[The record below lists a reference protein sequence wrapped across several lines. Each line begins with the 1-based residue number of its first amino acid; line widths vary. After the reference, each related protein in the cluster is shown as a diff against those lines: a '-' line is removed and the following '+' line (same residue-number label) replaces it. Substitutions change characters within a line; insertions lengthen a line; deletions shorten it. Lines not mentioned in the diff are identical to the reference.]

1 MLEAV
6 AEDFGKIPLSQ
17 MLAATVARGM
27 DYARAQNHRTMTLEH
42 LLLALTE
49 DEEAALVLIGCNVDL
64 IRLRD
69 DIAGFLGQLNDRAP
83 ADAAS
88 KPVIAPELK
97 RIIEYAAAAAQ
108 QAKRSNV
115 NGAITLAAMIG
126 EGRSMAASFLRAQ
139 GLTFEVAVRVLQQ
152 QGAPQAAPGGSQAS
166 TEDILSGARARIAAS
181 RGQGGARQQS
191 QAVPSPAPRGM
202 GQRAEARLPEEDLTS
217 AQPRAQRPAIETG
230 PRLDGLPQ
238 GPLSPRQDRP
248 RDDLTETDEVTGG
261 EDAKSAGRAPPPLP
275 HTRPDTGVLGPR
287 PADDDS
293 DPTRPPLPHWMQTGA
308 PSPARERPQR
318 PGGPGLG
325 AGDPDLDP
333 SAGRSNRP
341 INVRP
346 AGGAPRGHREREGSQ
361 QAPGGQARPLEPPR
375 VHRRPSIEP
384 GQLVENIPRH
394 MRVGSA
400 ESVEVRIARDDAP
413 GVSSGLQGQAPA
425 VRHDLVITKAMSV
438 RLRAPDGGFHI
449 EAASPETQ
457 WTETTLT
464 PLSSDFASWR
474 FLITPLRR
482 GDAAL
487 QLIVAARV
495 VGRDGIVAETALP
508 DRVISVRVRTNY
520 VRTGLRGT
528 AWLTAL
534 AIGGVVGKL
543 GEGAFAMVAQLV
555 KRGFS
560 P

>member
-27 DYARAQNHRTMTLEH
+27 DYARAQSHRTMTLEH

-49 DEEAALVLIGCNVDL
+49 DEEAALVLMGCNVDL

-69 DIAGFLGQLNDRAP
+69 DIAGYLGQLNDRAP
-83 ADAAS
+83 PDAAS

-152 QGAPQAAPGGSQAS
+152 QGKPQMPPAGGPAAS

-181 RGQGGARQQS
+181 RGQGG
-191 QAVPSPAPRGM
+191 PRPQVTS
-202 GQRAEARLPEEDLTS
+202 GQEARDMRQLSDSASTPSRTERSSLDMRPRPDEAPESTTRS
-217 AQPRAQRPAIETG
+217 AASTT
-230 PRLDGLPQ
+230 
-238 GPLSPRQDRP
+238 DRP
-248 RDDLTETDEVTGG
+248 DENTETEKRMVEEVQGT
-261 EDAKSAGRAPPPLP
+261 GRAPPPLP
-275 HTRPDTGVLGPR
+275 RTRPDSGVLGPQVTK
-287 PADDDS
+287 DDN
-293 DPTRPPLPHWMQTGA
+293 PTRPPLPQWMQTGGQGIGREH
-308 PSPARERPQR
+308 PPRPRGVGSGGGDPLGQPANRADRPPQR
-318 PGGPGLG
+318 EVGGKPV
-325 AGDPDLDP
+325 P
-333 SAGRSNRP
+333 
-341 INVRP
+341 
-346 AGGAPRGHREREGSQ
+346 GAPT
-361 QAPGGQARPLEPPR
+361 RPLEPAR

-384 GQLVENIPRH
+384 GQLVENIPRR
-394 MRVGSA
+394 MRVGST
-400 ESVEVRIARDDAP
+400 ESVEVRIARDDVQ
-413 GVSSGLQGQAPA
+413 GVSSGLQGQAPP

-438 RLRAPDGGFHI
+438 RLRAPDGGFAI
-449 EAASPETQ
+449 ESASPETQ
-457 WTETTLT
+457 WTEPSLT

-474 FLITPLRR
+474 FLVTPQRR
-482 GDAAL
+482 GDATL
-487 QLIVAARV
+487 QLVVAARV

-520 VRTGLRGT
+520 VRTGLSAA
-528 AWLTAL
+528 AWLAAL
-534 AIGGVVGKL
+534 AVGGVIGKL
-543 GEGAFAMVAQLV
+543 GEDTFATVAQLV
-555 KRGFS
+555 RRGFS

>member
-27 DYARAQNHRTMTLEH
+27 DYARAQGHRTMTLEH

-49 DEEAALVLIGCNVDL
+49 DEEAALVLMGCSVDL

-69 DIAGFLGQLNDRAP
+69 DIAGYLGQLNDRAP
-83 ADAAS
+83 PDSTS

-152 QGAPQAAPGGSQAS
+152 QGKPQSPPAGNPAS

-181 RGQGGARQQS
+181 REQGGSRPQTG
-191 QAVPSPAPRGM
+191 PNPLPRGM
-202 GQRAEARLPEEDLTS
+202 GQQTDPRPFQGDPAS
-217 AQPRAQRPAIETG
+217 AQPRAERPPLETRPRPDDAAQAPQRGAAAPAT
-230 PRLDGLPQ
+230 
-238 GPLSPRQDRP
+238 DRP
-248 RDDLTETDEVTGG
+248 DEKRVDGAEKTVA
-261 EDAKSAGRAPPPLP
+261 EDARGSGRAPPPLP
-275 HTRPDTGVLGPR
+275 HTRPDSGVLGPQ
-287 PADDDS
+287 ADDDDS
-293 DPTRPPLPHWMQTGA
+293 NPTRPPLPHWMQTGA
-308 PSPARERPQR
+308 QGRDQPQR
-318 PGGPGLG
+318 PRGIGSGGSEGLGPPAIRADRPVVDGGPASGRL
-325 AGDPDLDP
+325 AG
-333 SAGRSNRP
+333 SMQREGT
-341 INVRP
+341 RP
-346 AGGAPRGHREREGSQ
+346 APGAP
-361 QAPGGQARPLEPPR
+361 ARPLDPAR

-384 GQLVENIPRH
+384 GQLVENIPRR
-394 MRVGSA
+394 MRVGTT
-400 ESVEVRIARDDAP
+400 ESVEVRIARDDVP
-413 GVSSGLQGQAPA
+413 GVSSGLQGQAPP

-438 RLRAPDGGFHI
+438 RLRAPDGGFAI
-449 EAASPETQ
+449 ESASPETQ
-457 WTETTLT
+457 WTEPSLT

-474 FLITPLRR
+474 FLDTPQKR
-482 GDAAL
+482 GDATL
-487 QLIVAARV
+487 QLVVAARV

-520 VRTGLRGT
+520 VRTGLRGA
-528 AWLTAL
+528 AWLAAL
-534 AIGGVVGKL
+534 VIGGVVGKL
-543 GEGAFAMVAQLV
+543 GEDVFTTVAQLV
-555 KRGFS
+555 KRSLS

>member
-6 AEDFGKIPLSQ
+6 ADDFGKIPLSQ

-69 DIAGFLGQLNDRAP
+69 DLAGFLGQLTDRSAADAP
-83 ADAAS
+83 AR
-88 KPVIAPELK
+88 PVIAPELK

-152 QGAPQAAPGGSQAS
+152 QGRPQTPAPNGGHQAS

-181 RGQGGARQQS
+181 RGQGPRPHVA
-191 QAVPSPAPRGM
+191 PSPSPRGM
-202 GQRAEARLPEEDLTS
+202 GQQAEPRLPDSDSATARSGTDRPPPVGRDGAMAPEADALPAEDTAHAAREIVADEAR
-217 AQPRAQRPAIETG
+217 G
-230 PRLDGLPQ
+230 
-238 GPLSPRQDRP
+238 
-248 RDDLTETDEVTGG
+248 
-261 EDAKSAGRAPPPLP
+261 AGRSPPPLP
-275 HTRPDTGVLGPR
+275 HTRPDSGALAPQS
-287 PADDDS
+287 ADDDTN
-293 DPTRPPLPHWMQTGA
+293 PTRPPLPHWMQTDGEPAPRERSKKAAPRFGA
-308 PSPARERPQR
+308 GEPALEQPPARS
-318 PGGPGLG
+318 GH
-325 AGDPDLDP
+325 
-333 SAGRSNRP
+333 
-341 INVRP
+341 P
-346 AGGAPRGHREREGSQ
+346 AGGGSAGSQ
-361 QAPGGQARPLEPPR
+361 QRDAARLPPGGQMAPLDAPR
-375 VHRRPSIEP
+375 IHRRPSIEA
-384 GQLVENIPRH
+384 GQLVENIPRR
-394 MRVGSA
+394 MRVGLTV
-400 ESVEVRIARDDAP
+400 SVEVRIARDGAQ
-413 GVSSGLQGQAPA
+413 GVSAGLQGQAPP
-425 VRHDLVITKAMSV
+425 VRHDLFITKAMSV
-438 RLRAPDGGFHI
+438 RLRAPDGGFNI

-457 WTETTLT
+457 WTEAALT

-474 FLITPLRR
+474 FLVTPERR
-482 GDAAL
+482 GDASL

-520 VRTGLRGT
+520 LRTGLRWTG
-528 AWLTAL
+528 WLSAL
-534 AIGGVVGKL
+534 ALGGVIGKL
-543 GEGAFAMVAQLV
+543 GEGAFATIVQLA
-555 KRGFS
+555 KRGLA

>member
-69 DIAGFLGQLNDRAP
+69 DVAGFLGQVNDRAP
-83 ADAAS
+83 PDAAS

-152 QGAPQAAPGGSQAS
+152 QGKPQMAPGGNQAS

-181 RGQGGARQQS
+181 RGQGGPRPQVA
-191 QAVPSPAPRGM
+191 PSPTSRGM
-202 GQRAEARLPEEDLTS
+202 VQRPEPRLPEGDSAAVQPWADRPLPDAVPRPDGPSQQTARDGTTLPASDRLGEDL
-217 AQPRAQRPAIETG
+217 A
-230 PRLDGLPQ
+230 
-238 GPLSPRQDRP
+238 
-248 RDDLTETDEVTGG
+248 
-261 EDAKSAGRAPPPLP
+261 DAAEEIVVEEARGTGRAPPPLP
-275 HTRPDTGVLGPR
+275 HTRADTGALGPR
-287 PADDDS
+287 PADDENN
-293 DPTRPPLPHWMQTGA
+293 PTRPPLPQWMQTGGKGV
-308 PSPARERPQR
+308 PRERPQK
-318 PGGPGLG
+318 PGGPSFG
-325 AGDPDLDP
+325 ASDPNLEQP
-333 SAGRSNRP
+333 ALRSGRP
-341 INVRP
+341 VGGGP
-346 AGGAPRGHREREGSQ
+346 AGSIQGEGARQPSGSQ
-361 QAPGGQARPLEPPR
+361 MAPLEPPR

-384 GQLVENIPRH
+384 GQLVENIPRR
-394 MRVGSA
+394 MRVGTT
-400 ESVEVRIARDDAP
+400 ESVEVRIARDGVP
-413 GVSSGLQGQAPA
+413 GVSSGLQGQAPP

-438 RLRAPDGGFHI
+438 RLRAPEGGFNI
-449 EAASPETQ
+449 EAGSPETQ
-457 WTETTLT
+457 WTEATPT

-474 FLITPLRR
+474 FRVTPDRR
-482 GDAAL
+482 GDATL

-520 VRTGLRGT
+520 VRTGLRGA
-528 AWLTAL
+528 AWLAAL
-534 AIGGVVGKL
+534 AIGGVIGKL
-543 GEGAFAMVAQLV
+543 GENAFTTVAQLV
-555 KRGFS
+555 RRGLS

>member
-69 DIAGFLGQLNDRAP
+69 DIAGFLGQLTDRSP
-83 ADAAS
+83 ADAPA

-126 EGRSMAASFLRAQ
+126 DGRSMAASFLRAQ
-139 GLTFEVAVRVLQQ
+139 GLTFEVAVKVLQQ
-152 QGAPQAAPGGSQAS
+152 QGKPQGQSPHGGQAS

-181 RGQGGARQQS
+181 RGGPRPQGAPSPPQRGPGRQGEDRAADRDATAPPSRPDRPAPNSRRMDGAATDSSASPAADAPDDDAMSPAGQAAEEARQ
-191 QAVPSPAPRGM
+191 
-202 GQRAEARLPEEDLTS
+202 
-217 AQPRAQRPAIETG
+217 
-230 PRLDGLPQ
+230 
-238 GPLSPRQDRP
+238 
-248 RDDLTETDEVTGG
+248 
-261 EDAKSAGRAPPPLP
+261 AGRSPPPLP
-275 HTRPDTGVLGPR
+275 HTRPDTGVLAPR
-287 PADDDS
+287 SAGDDDN
-293 DPTRPPLPHWMQTGA
+293 PTRPPLPQWMQTNA
-308 PSPARERPQR
+308 EAARDRSKTAAAPQARTDEPALDRPSPRSGRVMAGASGGSPQR
-318 PGGPGLG
+318 EGARPPPGVG
-325 AGDPDLDP
+325 
-333 SAGRSNRP
+333 SA
-341 INVRP
+341 
-346 AGGAPRGHREREGSQ
+346 
-361 QAPGGQARPLEPPR
+361 PLEPPR
-375 VHRRPSIEP
+375 IHRRPSIEP
-384 GQLVENIPRH
+384 GQLVENIPRR
-394 MRVGSA
+394 MRVGST
-400 ESVEVRIARDDAP
+400 ESVEVRIARDDAQ
-413 GVSSGLQGQAPA
+413 GVSAGLQGQAPP

-438 RLRAPDGGFHI
+438 RLRAPEGGFHI
-449 EAASPETQ
+449 ESASPETQ
-457 WTETTLT
+457 WTEAALT

-474 FLITPLRR
+474 FLITPQRR

-487 QLIVAARV
+487 QLVVSARV

-520 VRTGLRGT
+520 LRTGLRWTG
-528 AWLTAL
+528 WLSAL
-534 AIGGVVGKL
+534 ALGGAIGKL
-543 GEGAFAMVAQLV
+543 GEGGLASAMQLL
-555 KRGFS
+555 KRSFS

>member
-27 DYARAQNHRTMTLEH
+27 DYARAQSHRTMTLEH

-49 DEEAALVLIGCNVDL
+49 DEEAALVLIGCSVDL

-69 DIAGFLGQLNDRAP
+69 DIAGYLGQLNDRAP
-83 ADAAS
+83 QDAAS

-152 QGAPQAAPGGSQAS
+152 QGKPQTPPAGSPAASA
-166 TEDILSGARARIAAS
+166 EDILSGARARIAAS
-181 RGQGGARQQS
+181 RGQGESRP
-191 QAVPSPAPRGM
+191 QASSGPRGM
-202 GQRAEARLPEEDLTS
+202 GQADPGPLQRDPPSPRPRTERPLDTRASRGEAPQAT
-217 AQPRAQRPAIETG
+217 AQPDEMATSDAGRPGETSG
-230 PRLDGLPQ
+230 NG
-238 GPLSPRQDRP
+238 
-248 RDDLTETDEVTGG
+248 THNKVAEETRG
-261 EDAKSAGRAPPPLP
+261 AGRAPPPLP
-275 HTRPDTGVLGPR
+275 HTRPDSGVLGPQVR
-287 PADDDS
+287 EDDN
-293 DPTRPPLPHWMQTGA
+293 PTRPPLPQWMQTGGQGVG
-308 PSPARERPQR
+308 REQPPRPRGVGSGEDDPFAQPVNRADRPPQR
-318 PGGPGLG
+318 EVGGKATP
-325 AGDPDLDP
+325 
-333 SAGRSNRP
+333 
-341 INVRP
+341 
-346 AGGAPRGHREREGSQ
+346 GAP
-361 QAPGGQARPLEPPR
+361 ARPLEPAR

-384 GQLVENIPRH
+384 GQLVENIPRR
-394 MRVGSA
+394 MRVGST

-413 GVSSGLQGQAPA
+413 GISSGLHGQAPP

-438 RLRAPDGGFHI
+438 RLRAPDGGFAI
-449 EAASPETQ
+449 ESASPETQ
-457 WTETTLT
+457 WTEPSLT

-474 FLITPLRR
+474 FLITPQRR
-482 GDAAL
+482 GDAML
-487 QLIVAARV
+487 QLVVAARV

-520 VRTGLRGT
+520 VHTGLRAA
-528 AWLTAL
+528 AWLAAL
-534 AIGGVVGKL
+534 AVGGVIGKL
-543 GEGAFAMVAQLV
+543 GEDTFATVAQLV
-555 KRGFS
+555 KRGLS

>member
-27 DYARAQNHRTMTLEH
+27 DYARAQGHRTMTLEH

-49 DEEAALVLIGCNVDL
+49 DEEAALVLMGCSVDL

-69 DIAGFLGQLNDRAP
+69 DIAGYLGQLNDRAP
-83 ADAAS
+83 PDSTS

-152 QGAPQAAPGGSQAS
+152 QGKPQSPPAGNPAS

-181 RGQGGARQQS
+181 REQGGSRP
-191 QAVPSPAPRGM
+191 QAGPNPLPRGM
-202 GQRAEARLPEEDLTS
+202 GQQTDPRPFQGDPAS
-217 AQPRAQRPAIETG
+217 AQPRAERPPLETRPRPDDAAQAPQRGAAAPAT
-230 PRLDGLPQ
+230 
-238 GPLSPRQDRP
+238 DRP
-248 RDDLTETDEVTGG
+248 DEKRVDGAEKTVA
-261 EDAKSAGRAPPPLP
+261 EEARASGRAPPPLP
-275 HTRPDTGVLGPR
+275 HMRPDSGVLGPQ
-287 PADDDS
+287 ADDDDS
-293 DPTRPPLPHWMQTGA
+293 NPTRPPLPHWMQAGGQGA
-308 PSPARERPQR
+308 GREPPQR
-318 PGGPGLG
+318 PRGVGSGG
-325 AGDPDLDP
+325 GDPLGQP
-333 SAGRSNRP
+333 AVRAERP
-341 INVRP
+341 LQRDIGGRP
-346 AGGAPRGHREREGSQ
+346 APGAP
-361 QAPGGQARPLEPPR
+361 ARPLDPAR

-384 GQLVENIPRH
+384 GQLVENIPRR
-394 MRVGSA
+394 MRVGTT
-400 ESVEVRIARDDAP
+400 ESVEVRIARDDVP
-413 GVSSGLQGQAPA
+413 GVSSGLQGQAPP

-438 RLRAPDGGFHI
+438 RLRAPDGGFAI
-449 EAASPETQ
+449 ESASPETQ
-457 WTETTLT
+457 WTEPSLT

-474 FLITPLRR
+474 FLVTPQKR
-482 GDAAL
+482 GDATL
-487 QLIVAARV
+487 QLVVAARV

-520 VRTGLRGT
+520 VRTGLRGA
-528 AWLTAL
+528 AWLAAL
-534 AIGGVVGKL
+534 VIGGVVGKL
-543 GEGAFAMVAQLV
+543 GEDMFTTVAQLV
-555 KRGFS
+555 KRSLG

>member
-6 AEDFGKIPLSQ
+6 ADDFGKIPLSQ

-69 DIAGFLGQLNDRAP
+69 DLAGFLGQLTDRSASDAP
-83 ADAAS
+83 A

-152 QGAPQAAPGGSQAS
+152 QGRPQTPAPNGGHHAS

-181 RGQGGARQQS
+181 RGQGPRPHVA
-191 QAVPSPAPRGM
+191 PSPSPRGM
-202 GQRAEARLPEEDLTS
+202 GERTESRLPDSDTATAPSRADRSPPDTVRRTDAGAAGRDGSTLPEADIRPGDDAADEAR
-217 AQPRAQRPAIETG
+217 G
-230 PRLDGLPQ
+230 
-238 GPLSPRQDRP
+238 
-248 RDDLTETDEVTGG
+248 
-261 EDAKSAGRAPPPLP
+261 AGRSPPPLP
-275 HTRPDTGVLGPR
+275 HTRPDSGVLAPQST
-287 PADDDS
+287 DDDTN
-293 DPTRPPLPHWMQTGA
+293 PTRPPLPRWMQTNGEAAPRERSKKTAPRFGA
-308 PSPARERPQR
+308 GEPVLEQPPARS
-318 PGGPGLG
+318 GH
-325 AGDPDLDP
+325 
-333 SAGRSNRP
+333 
-341 INVRP
+341 P
-346 AGGAPRGHREREGSQ
+346 AGGGPAGSQ
-361 QAPGGQARPLEPPR
+361 QREAARHPPGGQMAPLEPPR
-375 VHRRPSIEP
+375 VHRRPSIEA
-384 GQLVENIPRH
+384 GQLVENIPRR
-394 MRVGSA
+394 MRVGWTV
-400 ESVEVRIARDDAP
+400 SVEVRIARDGAQ
-413 GVSSGLQGQAPA
+413 GVSAGLQGQALP
-425 VRHDLVITKAMSV
+425 VRHDLFITKAMSV
-438 RLRAPDGGFHI
+438 RLRAPDGGFNI

-457 WTETTLT
+457 WTEAALT

-474 FLITPLRR
+474 FLVTPERR
-482 GDAAL
+482 GDANL

-508 DRVISVRVRTNY
+508 DRVINVRVRTNY
-520 VRTGLRGT
+520 LRTGLRWTG
-528 AWLTAL
+528 WLSAL
-534 AIGGVVGKL
+534 ALGGVIGKL
-543 GEGAFAMVAQLV
+543 GEGAFATVVQLA
-555 KRGFS
+555 KRGLA

>member
-6 AEDFGKIPLSQ
+6 ADDFGKIPLSQ

-69 DIAGFLGQLNDRAP
+69 DIAGFLGQLTDRSPSDAP
-83 ADAAS
+83 A

-152 QGAPQAAPGGSQAS
+152 QGRPQSPAPHGGQHAS

-181 RGQGGARQQS
+181 RGQGPRPHVA
-191 QAVPSPAPRGM
+191 PSPSPRGM
-202 GQRAEARLPEEDLTS
+202 SERTDPRMPDSDSAAAQSGADRPPPASRDGSMSPAADAEIVADEARG
-217 AQPRAQRPAIETG
+217 TG
-230 PRLDGLPQ
+230 R
-238 GPLSPRQDRP
+238 S
-248 RDDLTETDEVTGG
+248 
-261 EDAKSAGRAPPPLP
+261 PPPLP
-275 HTRPDTGVLGPR
+275 HTRPDSGALAPQST
-287 PADDDS
+287 DDDNN
-293 DPTRPPLPHWMQTGA
+293 PTRPPLPHWMQTDGELAPRERSKKAAAPRFGA
-308 PSPARERPQR
+308 SEPALEQPPARS
-318 PGGPGLG
+318 GH
-325 AGDPDLDP
+325 
-333 SAGRSNRP
+333 
-341 INVRP
+341 P
-346 AGGAPRGHREREGSQ
+346 AGGGSAGSQ
-361 QAPGGQARPLEPPR
+361 QREAARPPPGGQMAPLEPPR
-375 VHRRPSIEP
+375 VHRRPSIEA
-384 GQLVENIPRH
+384 GQLVENIPRR
-394 MRVGSA
+394 MRVGSTIN
-400 ESVEVRIARDDAP
+400 VEVRIARDGAQ
-413 GVSSGLQGQAPA
+413 GVSAGFQGQAPP
-425 VRHDLVITKAMSV
+425 VRHDLFITKAMSV
-438 RLRAPDGGFHI
+438 RLRAPDGGFNI

-457 WTETTLT
+457 WTEAALT

-474 FLITPLRR
+474 FLVTPERR
-482 GDAAL
+482 GDANL

-508 DRVISVRVRTNY
+508 DRVITVRVRTNY
-520 VRTGLRGT
+520 LRTGLRLTG
-528 AWLTAL
+528 WLSAL
-534 AIGGVVGKL
+534 ALGGVVGKM
-543 GEGAFAMVAQLV
+543 GEGAFATIVQLA
-555 KRGFS
+555 KRGLA